1 MTTLLVVPLFFSKV
15 NADTMSKK
23 EFAYFYP
30 FHWVS
35 QGNSV
40 QCIRVHDS
48 FFLDPLVPLHFTG
61 TP

>member
-1 MTTLLVVPLFFSKV
+1 MTTLLVVPLFLPKV
-15 NADTMSKK
+15 NADTMNKK

-40 QCIRVHDS
+40 
-48 FFLDPLVPLHFTG
+48 
-61 TP
+61 